1 MEFYGIRGLVN
12 NWLCSYLS
20 NRQQFVLLDNIESS
34 LLDVLCG
41 VPQGSILGLKL
52 LILYINDIIQVSKVL
67 KLIIFADDTNA
78 FCSGDNLLD
87 LANTVSIELN
97 KLKLWFDIN
106 KLSLNV
112 TKTNYMC
119 FSNSK
124 MSCNFHITI
133 HNHIIDRVSV
143 TKFLGVLIDEKF
155 NWKQHID
162 MVRNKLCKTIS
173 VITRS
178 KTFLSKDSLYT
189 LYCSM
194 FLPYLIYCSEV
205 WGNTYI
211 TNVKPISILQK
222 KVVRLINKVGFNDH
236 TNELFFECKIIKFLD
251 LVKFKTAVVM
261 YKARNKL
268 LPINI
273 QELFDS
279 KEKLVY
285 NLRGC
290 NKFLIKHARIK
301 TKSMCV
307 SVIGLKIW
315 NSLES
320 SIVSAKSLCHFKKLY
335 KKIIFSEYKSR

>member
-1 MEFYGIRGLVN
+1 ML
-12 NWLCSYLS
+12 
-20 NRQQFVLLDNIESS
+20 
-34 LLDVLCG
+34 
-41 VPQGSILGLKL
+41 
-52 LILYINDIIQVSKVL
+52 L
-67 KLIIFADDTNA
+67 KLITCVSVIAK
-78 FCSGDNLLD
+78 CHCNL
-87 LANTVSIELN
+87 
-97 KLKLWFDIN
+97 
-106 KLSLNV
+106 
-112 TKTNYMC
+112 
-119 FSNSK
+119 
-124 MSCNFHITI
+124 HIAI

-143 TKFLGVLIDEKF
+143 TKFLGVFIDEKL

-173 VITRS
+173 VIARS

-194 FLPYLIYCSEV
+194 FLPYLSYCSEV

-211 TNVKPISILQK
+211 TNVKPISILRK
-222 KVVRLINKVGFNDH
+222 KVVRLINNAGFNDH

-251 LVKFKTAVVM
+251 LVKYKTSIVM

-273 QELFDS
+273 QDLFDN
-279 KEKLVY
+279 KEKLAY
-285 NLRGC
+285 NLRGG
-290 NKFLIKHARIK
+290 NKFLTKHARIK

-307 SVIGLKIW
+307 SVIGVKIW

-335 KKIIFSEYKSR
+335 KKFIFSEYKSR